1 MKIQRYVLGEL
12 ATNCYLLIDEA
23 SGEAAIVDPADEAER
38 LQHAVEDAGVTLRYI
53 LLTHGHRD
61 HTLAAPRLHELF
73 PDAEVYIHAADKG
86 SVGMYSHPMDE
97 LIGDALKFYGE
108 GDTLPLG
115 GLTLEVLHTPG
126 HTGGSVCL
134 KCVQGDS
141 RAPLTSGS
149 RALFTGDTLFA
160 GSMGRVDLPGAQPER
175 MFSSLGRLARMEGEY
190 DVLPGH
196 GETSTLSHERQYNLY
211 LRML

>member
-1 MKIQRYVLGEL
+1 MKITRYVLGEL
-12 ATNCYLLIDEA
+12 ATNCYLLLDEET
-23 SGEAAIVDPADEAER
+23 GEAAIVDPADEAET
-38 LQHAVEDAGVTLRYI
+38 LQRAVESAGATLRYI

-73 PDAEVYIHAADKG
+73 PDAAVYIHAADKG
-86 SVGMYSHPMDE
+86 AVGTYSYPMDE
-97 LIGDALKFYGE
+97 LIGDALRLYGE

-134 KCVQGDS
+134 KCARGED
-141 RAPLTSGS
+141 

-160 GSMGRVDLPGAQPER
+160 GSMGRIDLPGAQPER
-175 MFSSLGRLARMEGEY
+175 MMPSLARLAGLEGDY

-196 GETSTLSHERQYNLY
+196 GETSTLAHERQYNMY
-211 LRML
+211 LRAL

>member
-12 ATNCYLLIDEA
+12 ATNCYLLIDEG
-23 SGEAAIVDPADEAER
+23 SGEAAVIDPADEAETLR
-38 LQHAVEDAGVTLRYI
+38 RAVEDAGAALRYI

-61 HTLAAPRLHELF
+61 HTLAAPELHELF

-86 SVGMYSHPMDE
+86 AVGMYSYPMDE
-97 LIGDALKFYGE
+97 RIGDALKLYGE

-134 KCVQGDS
+134 KCVQG
-141 RAPLTSGS
+141 AS

-160 GSMGRVDLPGAQPER
+160 GSMGRIDLPGAQPEQ
-175 MFSSLGRLARMEGEY
+175 MFPSLARLGKLEGDY

-196 GETSTLSHERQYNLY
+196 GETSTLAHERQYNLY
-211 LRML
+211 LKML

>member
-12 ATNCYLLIDEA
+12 ATNCYLLIDEE
-23 SGEAAIVDPADEAER
+23 SGEAAVIDPADEAEALR
-38 LQHAVEDAGVTLRYI
+38 RAIDSSGAALRYI

-61 HTLAAPRLHELF
+61 HTLAAPELHGLF
-73 PDAEVYIHAADKG
+73 PDAAVYIHAADKG
-86 SVGMYSHPMDE
+86 DVGTYSHPMDE
-97 LIGDALKFYGE
+97 LIGDALKFYDD

-115 GLTLEVLHTPG
+115 ALTLEVLHTPG

-134 KCVQGDS
+134 KCVQGD
-141 RAPLTSGS
+141 A

-160 GSMGRVDLPGAQPER
+160 GSMGRIDLPGAQPER
-175 MFSSLGRLARMEGEY
+175 MMPSLARLKKLDGDY

-196 GETSTLSHERQYNLY
+196 GETSTLAHERQYNLY

>member
-1 MKIQRYVLGEL
+1 MKITRYVLGEL
-12 ATNCYLLIDEA
+12 ATNCYLLIDEEH
-23 SGEAAIVDPADEAER
+23 GEAAVLDPADEAEALR
-38 LQHAVEDAGVTLRYI
+38 RAVEDAGATLRYI

-61 HTLAAPRLHELF
+61 HTLAAPELHELF

-86 SVGMYSHPMDE
+86 AVGMYSYPMDE
-97 LIGDALKFYGE
+97 RIGDALRFYGE

-134 KCVQGDS
+134 KCVGD
-141 RAPLTSGS
+141 GS

-160 GSMGRVDLPGAQPER
+160 GSMGRIDLPGAQPDK
-175 MFSSLGRLARMEGEY
+175 MFPSLARLKKLEGDY

-196 GETSTLSHERQYNLY
+196 GETSTLAHERQYNLY

>member
-1 MKIQRYVLGEL
+1 MKIQRYVLGDL
-12 ATNCYLLIDEA
+12 ATNCYLLIDEG
-23 SGEAAIVDPADEAER
+23 SGAAAIVDPADEAETLR
-38 LQHAVEDAGVTLRYI
+38 RAVGDAGATLRYI

-73 PDAEVYIHAADKG
+73 PDAAVYIHAADKG
-86 SVGMYSHPMDE
+86 AIGMYSYPMDE

-108 GDTLPLG
+108 GDSLPLG

-134 KCVQGDS
+134 KCVRGD
-141 RAPLTSGS
+141 G

-160 GSMGRVDLPGAQPER
+160 GSMGRIDLPGAQPDR
-175 MFSSLGRLARMEGEY
+175 MFSSLARLKKLDGDY

-196 GETSTLSHERQYNLY
+196 GETSTLARERQYNLY